1 MTQLNS
7 AQLNSAQLIRHCAGC
22 NEERLFEQ
30 FHAEPASC
38 PDAPDGDCWEWGC
51 TMCGDALII
60 GLPVPEYI
68 SSARTTRA
76 A

>member
-1 MTQLNS
+1 MTQLS
-7 AQLNSAQLIRHCAGC
+7 SAQLILHCLVMHCAGC

-30 FHAEPASC
+30 FHPGPASC
-38 PDAPDGDCWEWGC
+38 PDVPDGDCREWGC

-60 GLPVPEYI
+60 GLPGPEYA
-68 SSARTTRA
+68 SRGSTTKA

>member
-1 MTQLNS
+1 MQRTEEVARMTQLS
-7 AQLNSAQLIRHCAGC
+7 RLCAGC

-38 PDAPDGDCWEWGC
+38 PDIPDGECQEWGC
-51 TMCGDALII
+51 TVCGDALII
-60 GLPVPEYI
+60 GLPVPGYL
-68 SSARTTRA
+68 SSDSTTKA

>member
-1 MTQLNS
+1 MTQLS
-7 AQLNSAQLIRHCAGC
+7 SAQLIRYCAGC
-22 NEERLFEQ
+22 NEERLFER

-38 PDAPDGDCWEWGC
+38 PDVLDGDCREWGC

-60 GLPVPEYI
+60 GLPGPEYI
-68 SSARTTRA
+68 NRHSTTRA